1 MLSTN
6 ARHRATGNTNVRRFV
21 AAMGIAGMTAV
32 IPVATAGTAS
42 AYAPST
48 SEQTS
53 TGAEQTSSNTGTATT
68 TVPTAQVTTRPTAS
82 KTATTNKTPAAAPA
96 AKSRYVVVAG
106 DTLSRLAA
114 TNKVSGGW
122 KSLYDLNRDVLTA
135 GPDLIEIGQS
145 LRLTGSATTLSK
157 APTSTKPST
166 TKPTSSTGK
175 ASTSTTVTKKPA
187 KTTTS
192 SSSSSASSSSSSS
205 TTAGTSSSK
214 AAKAIAFARAQ
225 IGKPYVYGATGP
237 SAYDCSG
244 LVQAAYK
251 SAGVSLPRVTGA
263 QFSAG
268 TKVSISNLRPGD
280 LVFFYSGVSHVGIYI
295 GDGKM
300 VHAANPRKPIEIASI
315 DTMPIAG
322 ATRPA

>member
-32 IPVATAGTAS
+32 IPVATGGTAS

-48 SEQTS
+48 TEQTASGTTTDAS
-53 TGAEQTSSNTGTATT
+53 TATPTAVTAVEPTAATT
-68 TVPTAQVTTRPTAS
+68 TTKTKA
-82 KTATTNKTPAAAPA
+82 KTAPATA
-96 AKSRYVVVAG
+96 AKSRHIVVAG
-106 DTLSRLAA
+106 DTLSRLAG
-114 TNKVSGGW
+114 TNQVTGGW
-122 KSLYDLNRDVLTA
+122 KGLYDINRDVLTS
-135 GPDLIEIGQS
+135 GPDLIEVGQS
-145 LRLTGSATTLSK
+145 LRLSGSATTSTASK
-157 APTSTKPST
+157 PV
-166 TKPTSSTGK
+166 TKPTSSTGTTTKKPVK
-175 ASTSTTVTKKPA
+175 ASTS
-187 KTTTS
+187 S

-205 TTAGTSSSK
+205 SSTGKTSSK
-214 AAKAIAFARAQ
+214 AAQAIAFARAQ

-237 SAYDCSG
+237 NAYDCSG
-244 LVQAAYK
+244 LVQAAYA

-263 QFSAG
+263 QFAAD
-268 TKVSISNLRPGD
+268 TRVSVSDLLPGD
-280 LVFFYSGVSHVGIYI
+280 LVFFYSSASHVGIYI